1 MKKIS
6 RIKKLINHGRFK
18 MVINRHKILD
28 MIKKKDLD
36 KSGIKRIEQVYS
48 KIKKVEDMVIN
59 Q

>member
-36 KSGIKRIEQVYS
+36 KSGIKRIE
-48 KIKKVEDMVIN
+48 
-59 Q
+59 